1 MPVLTELA
9 EIMDPHLWGSRMGQR
24 ADTTLNFFRDW
35 LAETAHKAGGA
46 FAALVTHSPR
56 YAAVE
61 ALNLTSDAELASKGL
76 TRAQV
81 AEQLFRHD
89 G

>member
-1 MPVLTELA
+1 MALHIDNTLISNREMFAEL
-9 EIMDPHLWGSRMGQR
+9 
-24 ADTTLNFFRDW
+24 F
-35 LAETAHKAGGA
+35 HKIGDALRG
-46 FAALVTHSPR
+46 LVTGSPR

-61 ALNLTSDAELASKGL
+61 TLNRTSDAELAAKGL

-81 AEQLFRHD
+81 AEHLFRHD

>member
-1 MPVLTELA
+1 MALRPDNTLISNREMFVELFHKIG
-9 EIMDPHLWGSRMGQR
+9 EI
-24 ADTTLNFFRDW
+24 
-35 LAETAHKAGGA
+35 
-46 FAALVTHSPR
+46 FAALVTRSPR

-61 ALNLTSDAELASKGL
+61 TLNRTSDAELASKGL

>member
-1 MPVLTELA
+1 MTIRPDNTLISNREMFVELA
-9 EIMDPHLWGSRMGQR
+9 EKVVAP
-24 ADTTLNFFRDW
+24 
-35 LAETAHKAGGA
+35 LARLITS
-46 FAALVTHSPR
+46 SPL

-61 ALNLTSDAELASKGL
+61 TRNRTSDAELAAKGL
-76 TRAQV
+76 TRAQA